1 VLVRKGHA
9 ETPFAAESFP
19 VGLIPDAE
27 YKLESHKLEPGDT
40 LVLFSDGVTEAMDP
54 EDNEFGND
62 RLKRALEAQHR
73 ENVEQVQT
81 DVLAAISE
89 FARGA
94 SQRDD
99 ITVLVARYCGV
110 PRSAQA

>member
-1 VLVRKGHA
+1 VLVRDGRA
-9 ETPFAAESFP
+9 EMPFAAESFP
-19 VGLIPDAE
+19 VGLIPDAA
-27 YKLESHKLEPGDT
+27 YKLESRRLEPGDT

-62 RLKRALEAQHR
+62 RLKRALEANRR
-73 ENVEQVQT
+73 ETVEQVQS
-81 DVLAAISE
+81 DVLAAVKE

-99 ITVLVARYCGV
+99 VTVVVARYCG
-110 PRSAQA
+110 PPKSPQS